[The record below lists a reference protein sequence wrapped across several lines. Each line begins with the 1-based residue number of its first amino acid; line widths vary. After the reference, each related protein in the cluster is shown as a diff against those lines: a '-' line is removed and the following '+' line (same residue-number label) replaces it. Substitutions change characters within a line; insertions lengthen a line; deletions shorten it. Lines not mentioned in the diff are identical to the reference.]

1 MTAAV
6 APIPPPFFSPYLD
19 DQCNKINSKPV
30 PWEGYQ
36 RAKLLSADELSLLKS
51 LNKLPQGQRPTVFAT
66 QGQQY
71 AKLYIDLLRKSQRV
85 DTVQAVLVSINDMLQ
100 SDPSTISLY
109 HNLSSSENPEDPYG
123 PLVKCLSMEEEFAV
137 LGSLRILALLISTDP
152 KPFPQSLIS
161 TLLGSLQGLL
171 NGTRQPLWEVA
182 AQVLSAILGRKQ
194 FRQAVW
200 QEENCISGLIK
211 TLKSNPNPQ
220 AQYWAITSIWQLSFE
235 KTAAE
240 GLDKKYDV
248 VAVLTN
254 VAKGA
259 VKEKVQRVV
268 VATLRNLLAIAPS
281 QNLSSMF
288 VAKLLPFVVSLQSR
302 KWSDEEIV
310 EDLDYLKEELKSRL
324 EGLSTYD
331 EYISELESGHLVWSP
346 AHETEDFWKENGM
359 RIGQE
364 SDGKAIRRLIELLV
378 TSKDPLVLAVALHDI
393 GQFIKWGGDKSKKT
407 IDNFNGK
414 TKVMELM
421 GHENADVR
429 YQALMT
435 VQRLM
440 SQHWTK

>member
-51 LNKLPQGQRPTVFAT
+51 LNKLPQGQRSTVFAT

-71 AKLYIDLLRKSQRV
+71 AKLYIDLLRKLQRV

-100 SDPSTISLY
+100 SDPATISLY
-109 HNLSSSENPEDPYG
+109 HNLPSAENPEDPYG

-137 LGSLRILALLISTDP
+137 LGSLRILALLIATDP

-161 TLLGSLQGLL
+161 TLLGSLQTLL

-200 QEENCISGLIK
+200 DEESCISGLVKSLK
-211 TLKSNPNPQ
+211 TNPNPQ
-220 AQYWAITSIWQLSFE
+220 AQYWAISSIWQLSFE
-235 KTAAE
+235 QTAAE
-240 GLDKKYDV
+240 GLDKKFDI
-248 VAVLTN
+248 VAILTN

-281 QNLSSMF
+281 QNLPSMF
-288 VAKLLPFVVSLQSR
+288 VAKLLPFVISLQSR

-310 EDLDYLKEELKSRL
+310 EDLDYLKEELKTRL
-324 EGLSTYD
+324 DGLSTYD

-364 SDGKAIRRLIELLV
+364 ADGKAIRRLIELLT

>member
-51 LNKLPQGQRPTVFAT
+51 LNKLPQGQRTTVFAT
-66 QGQQY
+66 QGSQY
-71 AKLYIDLLRKSQRV
+71 AKLYIDLLRKLQRV
-85 DTVQAVLVSINDMLQ
+85 DTVQAVLVSINDML
-100 SDPSTISLY
+100 SHTSTIPLY
-109 HNLSSSENPEDPYG
+109 HDLASQGNPEDPYG

-137 LGSLRILALLISTDP
+137 LASLRILALLIATDP
-152 KPFPQSLIS
+152 KPFPSSLIP
-161 TLLGSLQGLL
+161 TLLASLQGLL
-171 NGTRQPLWEVA
+171 NGTRLPLWEVA
-182 AQVLSAILGRKQ
+182 AQVLGAVLGRKQ

-200 QEENCISGLIK
+200 DEENCISGLIK
-211 TLKSNPNPQ
+211 SLKTNPNPQ
-220 AQYWAITSIWQLSFE
+220 AQYWAICCLWQLSFE
-235 KTAAE
+235 QTAAE
-240 GLDKKYDV
+240 GMDKKYDV
-248 VAVLTN
+248 VAILTN
-254 VAKGA
+254 IAKNA

-268 VATLRNLLAIAPS
+268 IATLRNLLFIAPS
-281 QNLSSMF
+281 QNIPSMF
-288 VAKLLPFVVSLQSR
+288 MAKLLPFVISLQSR
-302 KWSDEEIV
+302 KWSDDEIT
-310 EDLDYLKEELKSRL
+310 EDLDYLKDELKTRL

-364 SDGKAIRRLIELLV
+364 SDGKAVRRLVELLT
-378 TSKDPLVLAVALHDI
+378 TSRDPVVLAVAAHDI
-393 GQFIKWGGDKSKKT
+393 GQFVKYGGDKSKRT
-407 IDNFNGK
+407 IENLNGK

-421 GHENADVR
+421 SHENADVR
-429 YQALMT
+429 YQSLMT